1 MLRGM
6 PFDETPAGDRM
17 KAAGKVVA
25 SAPVNR
31 CTTAILSLVSAVEKQ
46 SRITAIPLGRRVFR
60 GLGSIQLGDE
70 WFRKDARGITAGVE
84 LGFMSTTVNRS
95 IAMQYSGVQKGEAGT
110 VMEFEVG
117 AVDLGTRLDSISQYP
132 GTYCARWSTRPATH
146 CASSFFILVL
156 YVR

>member
-1 MLRGM
+1 
-6 PFDETPAGDRM
+6 M

-25 SAPVNR
+25 SAPDNR
-31 CTTAILSLVSAVEKQ
+31 CTTSILSLVSAVEKQ

-95 IAMQYSGVQKGEAGT
+95 VAMQYSGVQRGEAGT
-110 VMEFEVG
+110 IMEFEVG

-132 GTYCARWSTRPATH
+132 GKCCKLFKGVPDILFL
-146 CASSFFILVL
+146 FFLCLVL
-156 YVR
+156 RVYQQISYVGLKHRGR